1 MDEHLIREDI
11 FHILRLISSKPD
23 LTQRDLSGNLG
34 ISLGKTNYLLKE
46 LAKKGL
52 LKAKNFTRRGGKIK
66 KVKYILTK
74 KGHEEKLRLTW
85 YFLKRKEKEYLE
97 LKKEAEMA
105 ERIPVLRK
113 SGKDRGRMLDVRC

>member
-1 MDEHLIREDI
+1 MDEHIIREDI
-11 FHILRLISSKPD
+11 FHILRLISSKPE
-23 LTQRDLSGNLG
+23 LTQRDLSGSLG

-66 KVKYILTK
+66 KVKYALTK
-74 KGHEEKLRLTW
+74 KGLEEKIRLTW

-105 ERIPVLRK
+105 EKIPVFTGIIEQNKLK
-113 SGKDRGRMLDVRC
+113 

>member
-1 MDEHLIREDI
+1 MDEHIVREDI
-11 FHILRLISSKPD
+11 FHILRLISSKPE
-23 LTQRDLSGNLG
+23 LTQRDLSGSLG

-74 KGHEEKLRLTW
+74 KGLEEKIRLTW

-105 ERIPVLRK
+105 EKTPVFRK
-113 SGKDRGRMLDVRC
+113 SGKEE